1 MTRIIA
7 IRISALALLAA
18 LAPAAA
24 GSAVAPSNTAS
35 ALAQEAEQATRYTCP
50 MHPHYISDDP
60 GSCPICGMDLVVM
73 SGSSGLGAEALT
85 GERGAVVTVAPE
97 TLQMMGVRVV
107 EAELASFGGA
117 IQAFAQIE
125 ADERARHALSLR
137 VPGWIET
144 LQVRAVGDPVEAGDL
159 LFEVYSP
166 DLVAAQMDYFSARA
180 SNERRART
188 ALRRLESLGMGPT
201 AIARMRERGEALRRV
216 PVFARRSGV
225 VSALGVVEGGY
236 ADVGED
242 VLTVQNYSQV
252 WVIAEVPQG
261 DLDLLEP
268 GRSARVTPAAGGAP
282 LTGEIDFIY
291 PTFDARTRTGR
302 VRIVVENPDGS
313 LRPGAFA
320 NLEFEGRAE
329 QRLAVPSEA
338 VLYDQSGAYVIA
350 SLGGGRFEPRIV
362 ETGLIRAGFTEILN
376 GVAAGET
383 VVASGQFLIDSESRL
398 RESFARMGGA
408 DAPLASLALSDAE
421 FAMVDHVVDAA
432 LYVHEALRDGY
443 DVQPAFFDPA
453 IDAARLM
460 AERYPGRL
468 AAVMEASITAL
479 EALKAARASFQL
491 QEALSE
497 LTQAVQPWLLSHPER
512 YEGLGL
518 RLYEAD
524 GRVWLEVG
532 GSAPFNPYG
541 DGAPERIDWP
551 DAPSEQDDAGRND
564 NAMGGEGL
572 GHVHP

>member
-1 MTRIIA
+1 MTKIFL
-7 IRISALALLAA
+7 IRTSALALLAA

-24 GSAVAPSNTAS
+24 GSALALSGAAS

-60 GSCPICGMDLVVM
+60 GSCPICGMDLVPM
-73 SGSSGLGAEALT
+73 SGSAGLETDATSGA
-85 GERGAVVTVAPE
+85 RGAVVTVAPE
-97 TLQMMGVRVV
+97 TLQMMGVRVA
-107 EAELASFGGA
+107 EAELAVFGGV
-117 IQAFAQIE
+117 IRAFAQIE
-125 ADERARHALSLR
+125 ADERARHTVSLR

-159 LFEVYSP
+159 LFEFYSP

-180 SNERRART
+180 SNERRARA

-216 PVFARRSGV
+216 PVFARRRGV

-236 ADVGED
+236 VDIGED
-242 VLTVQNYSQV
+242 ILTLQDYSQV

-261 DLDLLEP
+261 DLHRLEP
-268 GRSARVTPAAGGAP
+268 GRNARVSPAAGGAP

-302 VRIVVENPDGS
+302 VRIVVENPDGT

-320 NLEFEGRAE
+320 NIEFEGRAE
-329 QRLAVPSEA
+329 RRLAVPSEA
-338 VLYDQSGAYVIA
+338 VLFDQSGAYVIA
-350 SLGGGRFEPRIV
+350 SLGEGRFEPRMV
-362 ETGLIRAGFTEILN
+362 QTGLVRAGFTEILG
-376 GVAAGET
+376 GVSAGET
-383 VVASGQFLIDSESRL
+383 VIASGQFLIDSESRL
-398 RESFARMGGA
+398 RESFARMRGA
-408 DAPLASLALSDAE
+408 DAPLSSLSLSETE

-468 AAVMEASITAL
+468 ATVMEASITAL
-479 EALKAARASFQL
+479 EAFKAARASSQL

-497 LTQAVQPWLLSHPER
+497 LTQALRPWLLSHPRR

-524 GRVWLEVG
+524 GRAWLEVG
-532 GSAPFNPYG
+532 GARPFNPYG
-541 DGAPERIDWP
+541 DGVPEPIDWP
-551 DAPSEQDDAGRND
+551 DAPPSQDDAGSND
-564 NAMGGEGL
+564 AAMSGEGL
-572 GHVHP
+572 GHVHH

>member
-1 MTRIIA
+1 MTHAFA
-7 IRISALALLAA
+7 IRVSALALLTA

-24 GSAVAPSNTAS
+24 GPAFAPSGAAS

-60 GSCPICGMDLVVM
+60 GSCPICGMDLVPM
-73 SGSSGLGAEALT
+73 AGSAGLDAEAAS
-85 GERGAVVTVAPE
+85 GARGAVVTVAPE
-97 TLQMMGVRVV
+97 TLQMTGVRVV
-107 EAELASFGGA
+107 EAEPVSFGGTV
-117 IQAFAQIE
+117 QAFAQIE
-125 ADERARHALSLR
+125 ADERARHTLSLR

-144 LQVRAVGDPVEAGDL
+144 LQVRAVGDAVAAGDL
-159 LFEVYSP
+159 LFEFYSP

-180 SNERRART
+180 SNERRAR
-188 ALRRLESLGMGPT
+188 AAMRRLESLGMGPT

-236 ADVGED
+236 VDIGED
-242 VLTVQNYSQV
+242 ILTVQDYSQV
-252 WVIAEVPQG
+252 WVIAEVPQA
-261 DLDLLEP
+261 DLHRLEP
-268 GRSARVTPAAGGAP
+268 GQSARVSPAAGGAP
-282 LTGEIDFIY
+282 LVGEIDFIY

-302 VRIVVENPDGS
+302 ARIVVDNPDGT

-320 NLEFEGRAE
+320 DLAFEGRAE
-329 QRLAVPSEA
+329 RRLAVPSEA

-362 ETGLIRAGFTEILN
+362 ETGLIRAGFTEILS
-376 GVAAGET
+376 GVSAGES

-398 RESFARMGGA
+398 RESFARMQGA
-408 DAPLASLALSDAE
+408 DAPLSSLSLSETE

-468 AAVMEASITAL
+468 AGVMEASITAL
-479 EALKAARASFQL
+479 EALKAARASSQL
-491 QEALSE
+491 QDGLSE
-497 LTQAVQPWLLSHPER
+497 LAQAIRPWLISHPER

-532 GSAPFNPYG
+532 GARPFNPYG
-541 DGAPERIDWP
+541 ESVPEPIDWP
-551 DAPSEQDDAGRND
+551 DAPSAQDDAGSID
-564 NAMGGEGL
+564 AAASGEGL
-572 GHVHP
+572 GHVHH